1 MSRSIKLKNYDAITA
16 RVKYLMIPVLSSVGD
31 AKVYYDGR
39 FFHLGP
45 VIHTQIYLHIP
56 RV

>member
-1 MSRSIKLKNYDAITA
+1 MLRSIKLKNYDAVTA
-16 RVKYLMIPVLSSVGD
+16 RVKYLMIPILSSVDD
-31 AKVYYDGR
+31 AKACYGGR
-39 FFHLGP
+39 SFHLGS

>member
-1 MSRSIKLKNYDAITA
+1 MLRSIKLKNYDVVTA
-16 RVKYLMIPVLSSVGD
+16 RVKYLMIPVLSSVDD

-39 FFHLGP
+39 FFHIGS